1 MEISEETREQWA
13 HEVIEEAFDEKGG
26 HPADVNLSPGELE
39 AAALKFGLKQMR
51 AGLEMETDSGKK
63 ADLRKAIARA
73 ERDLKTLVGQG
84 VVSPDGWKPGL
95 THQELMGMDFPPMQW
110 VVEGLLPVGATV
122 LAGKPKLGKSFMALQ
137 IAQAVASGT
146 AFLGMNTTKAPV
158 LMIALEDSPRR
169 IKGRLQMQQ
178 SISDLPIEYE
188 WQWESLDGKG
198 YEALEKRLEKGGPH
212 GTYGLVIIDTLAS
225 AKSGNIDENKA
236 SDMGRLIYPLQRLA
250 QEYQCALLLIFH
262 HRKGAIDDP
271 VWDVRGSGAVPGAV
285 DVLVGL
291 YKDRGSGDYCLLS
304 ESRDA
309 PELQLKIEFDAAQT
323 YSWHLVGNLN
333 EIAKSE
339 AEGDILTAL
348 ESLEEADVGSIAK
361 EVGKTYTPVRK
372 TCNILKARGLLKT
385 RTASTRS
392 GSTKLLYRLS
402 RMIESV
408 ERGKSVEGVEGVES

>member
-1 MEISEETREQWA
+1 MNEERQLSEGVEARLKE
-13 HEVIEEAFDEKGG
+13 EVWKEAVEERGELDPLLVEVAILKYG
-26 HPADVNLSPGELE
+26 LKELE
-39 AAALKFGLKQMR
+39 AE
-51 AGLEMETDSGKK
+51 LEMTASQEGK
-63 ADLRKAIARA
+63 AHIRKAIAKA
-73 ERDLKTLVGQG
+73 KRDLKTLIGTTG
-84 VVSPDGWKPGL
+84 DGHKPGI
-95 THQELMGMDFPPMQW
+95 THRELMGMDFPPMQW
-110 VVEGLLPVGATV
+110 VVGGLLPVGATV

-146 AFLGMNTTKAPV
+146 PFLGMNTMKVPV

-169 IKGRLQMQQ
+169 IKGRLEMQQ

-188 WQWESLDGKG
+188 WQWEPLDGKG

-212 GTYGLVIIDTLAS
+212 GAYGLVIIDTLAS

-236 SDMGRLIYPLQRLA
+236 SDMGQLIYPLQRLA
-250 QEYQCALLLIFH
+250 HEYQCALLLIFH

-285 DVLVGL
+285 DVLMGL

-333 EIAKSE
+333 EIARSE
-339 AEGDILTAL
+339 AEDDILSAL
-348 ESLEEADVGSIAK
+348 EGLEEADVGSIAK
-361 EVGKTYTPVRK
+361 ELGKTYKPVWK
-372 TCNILKARGLLKT
+372 TCKALKARGLLKT

-402 RMIESV
+402 QD
-408 ERGKSVEGVEGVES
+408 G